1 MIERSSFYY
10 NKKRERKCEM
20 DALKQLAKESKAM
33 HKYFVLAIL
42 FVGIET
48 LFEVIIPVLMSGIID
63 EGIMNKDMHIFITRG
78 IGMIACAV
86 LSLLTGMMYA
96 RYAAKASTKL
106 GQILRDKQFER
117 IQKFTFT
124 NLDHFETSGV
134 ITRLTSDVTVV
145 QNALTSGLRPL
156 ARAPIM
162 LILGLFMSFLMN
174 AKLSLIFFIICP
186 ILALIMLWI
195 VKKVAPQYPL
205 MQQALD
211 HINSIVQENL
221 IAIRTVKAF
230 VRKDHEI
237 EQFDQINKEVADIT
251 QKTFHYALFNTPAF
265 QLCMYATIVVLMLV
279 GSQLILS
286 NQLEVGQLT
295 GILSYVLQ
303 ILNSFVMLSNVF
315 LLMTRSMASIE
326 RVEQILMEPLH
337 SEAED
342 PVKNMEDSTI
352 VFDQVNFKYATNAK
366 KNVLSDINLT
376 IAPGTKVGILGQTGS
391 GKSTLVSLIPRL
403 YDVTSGNLRI
413 GKTNVND
420 YDLTFLRDKV
430 AMVLQNN
437 VLFSGTILDNLRWGD
452 PNASLEKI
460 NRVCEIACVNEFMDR
475 LPQGLY
481 TELGQGGVNVSGGQ
495 KQRLCIAR
503 ALLKDPKILIF
514 DDSTS
519 AVDTKTDAKIRE
531 GLTSIQG
538 LTQII
543 IAQRI
548 QSVEHCDQIVVLSDG
563 KIESIGTHAQL
574 MSCSKVYKEIFETQK
589 KGEDHNG

>member
-1 MIERSSFYY
+1 
-10 NKKRERKCEM
+10 
-20 DALKQLAKESKAM
+20 
-33 HKYFVLAIL
+33 
-42 FVGIET
+42 
-48 LFEVIIPVLMSGIID
+48 
-63 EGIMNKDMHIFITRG
+63 
-78 IGMIACAV
+78 
-86 LSLLTGMMYA
+86 
-96 RYAAKASTKL
+96 
-106 GQILRDKQFER
+106 
-117 IQKFTFT
+117 
-124 NLDHFETSGV
+124 
-134 ITRLTSDVTVV
+134 
-145 QNALTSGLRPL
+145 
-156 ARAPIM
+156 
-162 LILGLFMSFLMN
+162 
-174 AKLSLIFFIICP
+174 
-186 ILALIMLWI
+186 
-195 VKKVAPQYPL
+195 
-205 MQQALD
+205 
-211 HINSIVQENL
+211 
-221 IAIRTVKAF
+221 
-230 VRKDHEI
+230 
-237 EQFDQINKEVADIT
+237 
-251 QKTFHYALFNTPAF
+251 
-265 QLCMYATIVVLMLV
+265 MYATIVVLMLV

-295 GILSYVLQ
+295 RILSYVLQ

-531 GLTSIQG
+531 GLASIQG

-548 QSVEHCDQIVVLSDG
+548 QSVEHCDQIVVLADG

>member
-1 MIERSSFYY
+1 
-10 NKKRERKCEM
+10 
-20 DALKQLAKESKAM
+20 
-33 HKYFVLAIL
+33 
-42 FVGIET
+42 
-48 LFEVIIPVLMSGIID
+48 
-63 EGIMNKDMHIFITRG
+63 
-78 IGMIACAV
+78 
-86 LSLLTGMMYA
+86 
-96 RYAAKASTKL
+96 
-106 GQILRDKQFER
+106 
-117 IQKFTFT
+117 
-124 NLDHFETSGV
+124 
-134 ITRLTSDVTVV
+134 
-145 QNALTSGLRPL
+145 
-156 ARAPIM
+156 
-162 LILGLFMSFLMN
+162 
-174 AKLSLIFFIICP
+174 
-186 ILALIMLWI
+186 MLWI

-237 EQFDQINKEVADIT
+237 EQFDQINKEVASIT

-337 SEAED
+337 SEAKD
-342 PVKNMEDSTI
+342 PVKNMDDSTI
-352 VFDQVNFKYATNAK
+352 VFNQVNFKYASDAK

-376 IAPGTKVGILGQTGS
+376 ITPGTKVGILGQTGS

-403 YDVTSGNLRI
+403 YDVTSGELMI
-413 GKTNVND
+413 GNINVND
-420 YDLTFLRDKV
+420 YDLNFLRDKV

-452 PNASLEKI
+452 PNAGLEKI
-460 NRVCEIACVNEFMDR
+460 NHVCEIACVNEFMDR

-503 ALLKDPKILIF
+503 ALLKNPKILIF

-531 GLTSIQG
+531 GLASVKG

-548 QSVEHCDQIVVLSDG
+548 QSVEHCDQIVVLDDG
-563 KIESIGTHAQL
+563 KIESIGTHSEL
-574 MSCSKVYKEIFETQK
+574 MAHSKVYKEIFETQK